1 MTKIAASQ
9 RLEVANLCIAGK
21 PMLEVAADY
30 GVTRACITAILRNL
44 GIKLASLPRGP
55 RVGTKSGM
63 RLAIAEMYRSGKTQ
77 LEVGASFGIS
87 GGRVCQ
93 ILRGIGVTAK
103 DRPKRGVG
111 APGNYKRVV
120 QVSSHQ
126 TMIDMYRS
134 GSTLENIG
142 GAYGI
147 SRERVRQ
154 IIASTGLTRID
165 GGSSIRCFLNSSKKI
180 SAAKAANE
188 KTEARISSTWAMSLD
203 NYKAHVAE
211 YGSTSNPAS
220 PMSKYKQQRS
230 NAKRRGIA
238 WDFTFPEWWGVW
250 QESGKWSE
258 RALRKDGYVMAR
270 WGDGV
275 VPYSVGTVHIC
286 TQSENSK
293 ESFIVSPHAVRFA
306 NSPSN
311 LGSGLGYTILKKC
324 TRNPFLVQIAGK
336 SLGTYPTAELAREV
350 YLNAAKGISPP
361 ARSHL
366 SKGESH
372 MKAKLTTRDVL
383 AIRADPRS
391 GSEVAIAFGINRST
405 VSQIRNFKAWKHVAA
420 PTGAAA

>member
-9 RLEVANLCIAGK
+9 RQEVADLCIAGK

-30 GVTRACITAILRNL
+30 GVTRACIAAILRNL
-44 GIKLASLPRGP
+44 GVKLVSMPRGP
-55 RVGTKSGM
+55 KVGAKSGM

-77 LEVGASFGIS
+77 VEVGASFGIS

-93 ILRGIGVTAK
+93 ILRGVGVTAK
-103 DRPKRGVG
+103 DRAKHGVG
-111 APGNYKRVV
+111 APGNYKRIV

-126 TMIDMYRS
+126 AMIDMYKS

-165 GGSSIRCFLNSSKKI
+165 GGSSIRCFLNSGKKI
-180 SAAKAANE
+180 SAAKVANE
-188 KTEARISSTWAMSLD
+188 KTEARIRSTWAMSLD
-203 NYKAHVAE
+203 NYKAHVSE
-211 YGSTSNPAS
+211 YGSSSEKSS
-220 PMSKYKQQRS
+220 PMAKYIQQRKT
-230 NAKRRGIA
+230 AQYRGIA
-238 WDFTFPEWWGVW
+238 WNFTFPEWWGVW
-250 QESGKWSE
+250 QESGKWDE
-258 RALRKDGYVMAR
+258 RGLSKDGYVMAR

-293 ESFIVSPHAVRFA
+293 ESFIVSPHAERFA
-306 NSPSN
+306 NSPTRA
-311 LGSGLGYTILKKC
+311 GGGLGYTYVK
-324 TRNPFLVQIAGK
+324 RNKTNPYVAQFRGK
-336 SLGTYPTAELAREV
+336 SLGCFPLPELAREA
-350 YLNAAKGISPP
+350 YLNAAKGIFPP
-361 ARSHL
+361 VRSSL
-366 SKGESH
+366 SKGETH
-372 MKAKLTTRDVL
+372 MKAKLTTTDVL

-405 VSQIRNFKAWKHVAA
+405 VSQIRNHKAWKHVAA
-420 PTGAAA
+420 PTGATA